1 MPIRIDRL
9 GPEAQDNE
17 TVAWLCDGCWRLPDQ
32 GEALAAWL
40 AEHGPALPA
49 GEYAA
54 DIGFS
59 PRDDAMGGG
68 AAFAVSA
75 LRRMA
80 DLNMALYLSEYSA
93 SDDTPPTGR
102 SGGV

>member
-1 MPIRIDRL
+1 MPIHIARLAPDR
-9 GPEAQDNE
+9 QNNE

-32 GEALAAWL
+32 GEALASWL

-54 DIGFS
+54 DIGFA

-68 AAFAVSA
+68 AAFPVEV
-75 LRRMA
+75 LRPMA
-80 DLNMALYLSEYSA
+80 DLSMALYLSEYSVC
-93 SDDTPPTGR
+93 DDTPPTG
-102 SGGV
+102 